1 MQRDVAVFN
10 FIKIQRA
17 LTDKAKIGILPTDD
31 FVLEKIIF
39 LAQSVARVHFYYHCL
54 FYHKILSCQ
63 GIFEKEKNPAKAG
76 LNDMLVAGIEP
87 ATSSL
92 PWMRS
97 AY

>member
-1 MQRDVAVFN
+1 MKD
-10 FIKIQRA
+10 IK
-17 LTDKAKIGILPTDD
+17 
-31 FVLEKIIF
+31 VIINNHE
-39 LAQSVARVHFYYHCL
+39 VGNL
-54 FYHKILSCQ
+54 F
-63 GIFEKEKNPAKAG
+63 FEKEKNPAKAG

>member
-1 MQRDVAVFN
+1 MDEIFPQMR
-10 FIKIQRA
+10 K
-17 LTDKAKIGILPTDD
+17 P
-31 FVLEKIIF
+31 IIF
-39 LAQSVARVHFYYHCL
+39 AQLTGRVHFYYHCL
-54 FYHKILSCQ
+54 FYHKILLCQ
-63 GIFEKEKNPAKAG
+63 GIFEKEKKPAKAG